1 MQTPVLTIENRDNVL
16 SLTLTPTTVTMQAT
30 RALKE
35 DFERERAGDADLER
49 PGLGGRFAR
58 FVTGS
63 VEKLLEQTIS
73 YNLDDI
79 ESATYDGQKI
89 VFEYRDK
96 HRLSFEEVRVKNE
109 PALASFSDEDSRRFV
124 EAFEKQKGGSS
135 TQS

>member
-1 MQTPVLTIENRDNVL
+1 M
-16 SLTLTPTTVTMQAT
+16 PTTVTMQAT
-30 RALKE
+30 RAFKE
-35 DFERERAGDADLER
+35 EFERERAGDADLER
-49 PGLGGRFAR
+49 PGLGGRIAR
-58 FVTGS
+58 AITGG

-73 YNLDDI
+73 YDLDDI

-124 EAFEKQKGGSS
+124 EAFERQKGGSS
-135 TQS
+135 TPG